1 MIRWVLVF
9 AGMVA
14 VAAVNAQP
22 TTIETMVG
30 KQNYFY
36 QHTISKSLGSSR
48 FGFMHTSSLH
58 AFYEGDDMNELMS
71 QTYVTYSVMR
81 FLKLGLGTFYASKPG
96 ISPAVSLQF
105 RYAHRDFQAF
115 LVPRVDLKKN
125 GSVEMMILLE
135 YTPAITE
142 RIHFYSRAQFMTNYG
157 PKHHNRSFQNFRA
170 GLHIRQTV
178 VGIALNIDQ
187 RGKTISTLY
196 NPGVFLRYEL
206 H

>member
-1 MIRWVLVF
+1 MNRWVFVF

-58 AFYEGDDMNELMS
+58 AFYEGDDRNELMS
-71 QTYVTYSVMR
+71 QSYVTYSVMR

-96 ISPAVSLQF
+96 ISPAISLQF

-115 LVPRVDLKKN
+115 WFHVLILKKM
-125 GSVEMMILLE
+125 V
-135 YTPAITE
+135 PW
-142 RIHFYSRAQFMTNYG
+142 
-157 PKHHNRSFQNFRA
+157 K
-170 GLHIRQTV
+170 
-178 VGIALNIDQ
+178 
-187 RGKTISTLY
+187 
-196 NPGVFLRYEL
+196 
-206 H
+206 